1 MLKRKIETLK
11 KKLIKLNDK
20 NITIACY
27 TAPAKGNTLLNAL
40 NLKNKIFS
48 FVTENNRRKINKYTP
63 GTHIKIVD
71 DNYLIKSK
79 IKYALLLSWNYKK
92 FY

>member
-1 MLKRKIETLK
+1 M
-11 KKLIKLNDK
+11 
-20 NITIACY
+20 
-27 TAPAKGNTLLNAL
+27 
-40 NLKNKIFS
+40 
-48 FVTENNRRKINKYTP
+48 TENNRRKIDKYTP

-92 FY
+92 FFIKNSKFIQKGGKFILPF